1 MVLNILV
8 ILIYKYIWNTKI
20 STEGRPYSANM
31 WLFCS
36 HIKEFDFK
44 AHFWYSSA
52 FRLIIFNW
60 ICFHRKD
67 MAYWFWDTTPSKSD
81 TKTQCDAILRGAAH
95 QRRKAQQIS
104 GMGTAATFL
113 FGLRSCFLVSEITV
127 EGRWKEVKK
136 KTASPTLLWD
146 VISIEIRWQRQ
157 KRKVACGAGVRKWF
171 SRPQGSVQTIEAL
184 WMLNSTRLPHSLN
197 SSFPLQPPSPPPHQ
211 LIYTLPF

>member
-8 ILIYKYIWNTKI
+8 ILIYKYIWNPKI

-136 KTASPTLLWD
+136 NCITYLALRCNKYRNKMAKTEEKGSLWSRSEK
-146 VISIEIRWQRQ
+146 VI
-157 KRKVACGAGVRKWF
+157 F
-171 SRPQGSVQTIEAL
+171 
-184 WMLNSTRLPHSLN
+184 
-197 SSFPLQPPSPPPHQ
+197 PPSG
-211 LIYTLPF
+211 